1 MTLCSIETK
10 RINLETRTVEATRF
24 TLGEHYMVTRR
35 VCKYADGTTWKD
47 YNVTKTGDYIPDIY
61 YNDGI
66 FSDEKP
72 GFKIQTTAY
81 GDKNIDEIKK
91 IMAGYQEAI
100 EAVEI
105 LTKNFC

>member
-10 RINLETRTVEATRF
+10 EIKLETRTIKATCF

-35 VCKYADGTTWKD
+35 VCEYVDGTMWKD
-47 YNVTKTGDYIPDIY
+47 YNVMKNGEYIPEIY

-81 GDKNIDEIKK
+81 GAKNIDEIKK